1 MDYVIKYLWGNRG
14 EGYRSVVFYA
24 SSVAFLKNG
33 DYIWTCFQSGP
44 PLFLTIL
51 NVNSQFRLIFFGAEC
66 LILILTL
73 HTSQEINKTAI
84 WKYLLHYLPHSKWM
98 KQNIYE
104 SHKYRTV
111 LQNHSQFELWSLD
124 QHIQNPGFFF
134 TNPSAVT
141 NPPQHFKW
149 KSLKIAET
157 QVLMIL
163 IKERALIIDNVSN
176 FHLH

>member
-1 MDYVIKYLWGNRG
+1 MDYVIKYLWG
-14 EGYRSVVFYA
+14 
-24 SSVAFLKNG
+24 
-33 DYIWTCFQSGP
+33 FQSGP

-51 NVNSQFRLIFFGAEC
+51 NVNSQFQLIFFGAEC

-84 WKYLLHYLPHSKWM
+84 WKYLLHYLPHSKWI
-98 KQNIYE
+98 KPQFQNIHE

-111 LQNHSQFELWSLD
+111 LQHHSQFGLWTLD
-124 QHIQNPGFFF
+124 KHIQNPGIFF